1 MVYKGD
7 SLLVNNSLFN
17 TLQYLAS
24 IYMKLLY
31 IFIFLFYTLNLHKIN
46 IAKLKDSLSK
56 ILANTTLFLVF
67 FTKIL
72 AELSLSTT
80 TFTII
85 RGKLTVERD
94 IIT

>member
-1 MVYKGD
+1 
-7 SLLVNNSLFN
+7 
-17 TLQYLAS
+17 
-24 IYMKLLY
+24 MKLLY

-56 ILANTTLFLVF
+56 ILAIPVPFLGI

-72 AELSLSTT
+72 AELSLSTAT
-80 TFTII
+80 LTIVK
-85 RGKLTVERD
+85 GKLTVERD